1 MSVGV
6 TLAHMDLLERGCVFQ
21 KFHDRESRV
30 EPRFMWVD
38 FQDQRLYWC
47 KEGQKVKLPNCGVEL
62 MELTRVTITKEAE
75 FPIFDL
81 NMHAKAL
88 PEDLLLTLTFDHISQ
103 SLHLGAPNVDVRD
116 QWLEAI
122 DALMEE
128 HEKQYQEY
136 QDQLDAQ
143 ERADQEQGQQ
153 ELDEEQQMLDEEERR
168 LHDEE
173 ELQSP
178 PEALPR
184 QTSNIAVEEDYQEA
198 KYNGSSTTLSP
209 NFNNPRP
216 VPGSAAA
223 AMIQQG
229 DDELFNDEDPE
240 PPEPYPAFAEVS
252 RSSKARARGG
262 VRESNSIDD
271 EYAAIEAEQAALEA
285 KRLGKQQPSLPKR
298 SRESPLDA
306 LFGGPA
312 IEEKEPSQTS
322 QTRPKALTQ
331 LQKPAKQSKSS
342 IIAAQPIQVVT
353 KETLETLS
361 KSNIHTTHNTPS
373 VTRRGSRDG
382 SLNGPP
388 AGKSSAPASA
398 SAKSSSSSAAKRF
411 PVYASKFDR
420 AVLPNP
426 MPREMRD
433 AVQHALGKIV
443 IGAYARIDAK
453 KEDAVAVKKLRKQ
466 IEELTARNADLED
479 QLQDAEENRQRLVE
493 LEDALAIAQENEERH
508 DAEWNS
514 LAIATQS
521 DQAGKIEI
529 RLATDNL
536 EHEAPHQYVG
546 ILYIKHP
553 LEEAYEYSQSVSLMR
568 SADGATY
575 LPKLTLAPTELFAFR
590 HPEESDEEDAD
601 QADDEDAENGGNS
614 QRSTSSKRNSKKKS
628 PSKQKKKAKQPKEQE
643 YDESGDPI
651 EPLPEDDPEA
661 GELVGAQL
669 RLEIWDLI
677 NPRIYGAAEDEHG
690 ELESTGYQGHVD
702 WDMSELIA
710 ANHHVM
716 SIDVEND
723 ANAKKHRAWKKQ
735 GVKIVVQYCLPLEED
750 ENAPAPSADGQP
762 LSHKHLA
769 TGSTNP
775 LLTLQ
780 LASLEAEL
788 ADLRKAKAEVEE
800 DNEVYKDQSAQF
812 TEERKVRMALEQR
825 LVQEQVHR
833 VKTEQEVMRLKPRA
847 LELVDTTDELAAARR
862 KIRDME
868 FTVSTLQKE
877 LRKQTLPPTPHAML
891 DELLSLTKP
900 SLVDLLRVKKFIL
913 EQERV
918 RSMLVEEMSASQ
930 KHYVTYETTHDE
942 LVRREN
948 ALHTH
953 CHWLEEEKRKLE
965 AQAAELTTALHNLQ
979 AQTLQL
985 SKRCETA
992 ESEKELMHVNLS
1004 FLTDQ
1009 QKLHRK
1015 KIDELERA
1023 LLVHHGQLA
1032 NFEYAK
1038 IPAPQQV
1045 VNQVRI
1051 ELDELSEYVEEADA
1065 AGDEEPEM
1073 MIDENGESVPAPGQ
1087 KQRKPKRRTK
1097 IVYSDALEQ
1106 SLAAAGANWNNSG
1119 SG

>member
-21 KFHDRESRV
+21 KFHDRESRM

-62 MELTRVTITKEAE
+62 MELTRVTITKEPE

-81 NMHAKAL
+81 NMHAKNL
-88 PEDLLLTLTFDHISQ
+88 SEDLLLTLTFDHISQ

-136 QDQLDAQ
+136 QQELEAQ
-143 ERADQEQGQQ
+143 EHEEQGQQ
-153 ELDEEQQMLDEEERR
+153 ELDEEQQMQEEEEERR
-168 LHDEE
+168 MQDEE

-178 PEALPR
+178 PEPLPPS
-184 QTSNIAVEEDYQEA
+184 QPSNIGVSDDRQES
-198 KYNGSSTTLSP
+198 KYNGPSTISSSP

-216 VPGSAAA
+216 LPASAAA

-229 DDELFNDEDPE
+229 DDELFNDDDPE

-252 RSSKARARGG
+252 RSSKSRAKGLVRG
-262 VRESNSIDD
+262 SNSIDD
-271 EYAAIEAEQAALEA
+271 EYAAIEAEQAAMEA
-285 KRLGKQQPSLPKR
+285 KRLGKQPSLPKR

-312 IEEKEPSQTS
+312 AEEKEPS

-331 LQKPAKQSKSS
+331 LQKPAKQSKPSM
-342 IIAAQPIQVVT
+342 IAAQPIQIVT
-353 KETLETLS
+353 KETLQTLS
-361 KSNIHTTHNTPS
+361 KASVQTAQNTPS

-382 SLNGPP
+382 SLNAPPP
-388 AGKSSAPASA
+388 AKSSAPPTTRS
-398 SAKSSSSSAAKRF
+398 SKSKF

-453 KEDAVAVKKLRKQ
+453 KEDAAAVKKLRKQ
-466 IEELTARNADLED
+466 IEELSARNADLED
-479 QLQDAEENRQRLVE
+479 QLQDAEEMRQRMVE

-521 DQAGKIEI
+521 ESAGKIEI
-529 RLATDNL
+529 RLATSNL

-553 LEEAYEYSQSVSLMR
+553 LEEAFEYSQSVSLMR
-568 SADGATY
+568 SADGSTY
-575 LPKLTLAPTELFAFR
+575 LPKLTLSPTELFAFR
-590 HPEESDEEDAD
+590 HPEDSDEEDQEED
-601 QADDEDAENGGNS
+601 QADDEEDEAENGANS
-614 QRSTSSKRNSKKKS
+614 QRSNRSTSSKRKQKKS
-628 PSKQKKKAKQPKEQE
+628 PSKNKKKKTKKPKEQE
-643 YDESGDPI
+643 YDENGDPI
-651 EPLPEDDPEA
+651 EPLPEEEE

-716 SIDVEND
+716 SIDIEND
-723 ANAKKHRAWKKQ
+723 ANAKKQRAWKKQ
-735 GVKIVVQYCLPLEED
+735 GVKLVVQYCLPLEED

-762 LSHKHLA
+762 LSHKQLA

-780 LASLEAEL
+780 LAALEEEIAE
-788 ADLRKAKAEVEE
+788 LRKAKAEVEE

-812 TEERKVRMALEQR
+812 TEERKVRLTLEQR
-825 LVQEQVHR
+825 LVQEQIHR
-833 VKTEQEVMRLKPRA
+833 VKQEQEVMRLKPRA

-953 CHWLEEEKRKLE
+953 CHWLEDEKRKLE

-1004 FLTDQ
+1004 YLTDQ

-1045 VNQVRI
+1045 QKQVNV
-1051 ELDELSEYVEEADA
+1051 ELDDLPEEYVEEADDA
-1065 AGDEEPEM
+1065 SAEPEM
-1073 MIDENGESVPAPGQ
+1073 MIDEHGESVPVPGQ
-1087 KQRKPKRRTK
+1087 KLKPKKRTK